1 VISPAERMQLLTTTF
16 FATLGPKIEA
26 LQAAGKDVIRLDEGS
41 PDLPPATSI
50 IETLAQ
56 SAAGQS
62 THSYQPHRGP
72 RSLRSAWAE
81 MYRRVYGVSLD
92 ANNEIVPLVGSKEG
106 IFHLS
111 TAFLN
116 PGDVSLIPDPA
127 YMTYTRGALFC
138 GAEPYFMPLRLGN
151 QFLPDLEAIPE
162 GVLRRAKLLW
172 LNYPNN
178 PTAAVAPFEF
188 FAAAVAFAR
197 RHGLLLCH
205 DAPYTQ
211 ITFGSY
217 RAPSVLKIDGA
228 KEVAVEF
235 NSLSKSHNMAGWRV
249 GALVG
254 NPQALKTFFTLKTN
268 VDSSHFLP
276 ILAAATEAMTGD
288 QAWLSK
294 RNEVYRLRRDIVVQA
309 LNDFGLPAQLPQASI
324 YVWCPVP
331 TGWTCLDFVN
341 LLLDETAVSLTPGTI
356 FGDNGEGYVRIS
368 LTAPAER
375 LSEAMLRMATLFPLS
390 PKGGK

>member
-1 VISPAERMQLLTTTF
+1 MTPPAQRMQLLTTTF
-16 FATLGPKIEA
+16 FAALGPKIEA
-26 LQAAGKDVIRLDEGS
+26 MQAAGKDVIRLDEGS
-41 PDLPPATSI
+41 PDLPPPAPI
-50 IETLAQ
+50 IAALAS
-56 SAAGQS
+56 SAAAAT

-72 RSLRSAWAE
+72 KTLRSAWAS

-92 ANNEIVPLVGSKEG
+92 ADNEIVPLLGSKEG
-106 IFHLS
+106 IFHFS
-111 TAFLN
+111 AAFLN
-116 PGDVSLIPDPA
+116 PGDVSLIPDPG

-138 GAEPYFMPLRLGN
+138 GAEPYFMPLRPEN
-151 QFLPDLEAIPE
+151 HFLPDLQAIPAS
-162 GVLRRAKLLW
+162 VVRRARLLW

-178 PTAAVAPFEF
+178 PTAAVAPPEF
-188 FAAAVAFAR
+188 FAEAVAFAHQ
-197 RHGLLLCH
+197 HGLLLCH

-211 ITFGSY
+211 ITFGNY
-217 RAPSVLKIDGA
+217 HAPSLLEIDGA

-254 NPQALKTFFTLKTN
+254 NAQALKTFFTLKTN

-288 QAWLSK
+288 QAWLAE
-294 RNEVYRLRRDIVVQA
+294 RNQVYRQRRDIVGQA
-309 LNDFGLPAQLPQASI
+309 VNALGLPAELPQASI

-331 TGWTCLDFVN
+331 AGWTCLDFVN
-341 LLLDETAVSLTPGTI
+341 FILDEAAVSLTPGTI
-356 FGDNGEGYVRIS
+356 FGENGEGYVRIS

-375 LSEAMLRMATLFPLS
+375 LAEAMQRMARLFPLDS
-390 PKGGK
+390 NRGI